1 MSMKKFYVITNEA
14 KDPEWE
20 TTRRIR
26 NCLMKRNKICL
37 TPEDTETCED
47 GSRKIPADVDC
58 IIVLG
63 GDGTLLRAA
72 RNLVNL
78 QVPLLGINLG
88 TLGYLTEGDRN
99 SIPDIM
105 ERISADEYFI
115 EERMM
120 LYGRVLSPSG
130 AVLGEN
136 VALNDL
142 TVNRQRMLRVF
153 DFKLYVNGKFLY
165 MYKADGIVISTPTG
179 STAYNLSCGGP
190 IVEPTAK
197 LFLVTPIAPHS
208 LNNRSLILSSTD
220 AIELEILGSE
230 KDLASEV
237 EYVTFFDGDAAI
249 PMEPGC
255 RIEISRAPQVTRI
268 VKLSSQSFLETLRI
282 KMS

>member
-1 MSMKKFYVITNEA
+1 MKKFYIITNHA
-14 KDPEWE
+14 KDPERE
-20 TTRRIR
+20 TTYRIQ
-26 NCLMKRNKICL
+26 NCLMKRGKACL
-37 TPEDTETCED
+37 LPELIPGEETAAYRD
-47 GSRKIPADVDC
+47 VPKDVDC
-58 IIVLG
+58 VIVLG

-72 RNLVNL
+72 RKLVDLN
-78 QVPLLGINLG
+78 VPFLGINLG
-88 TLGYLTEGDRN
+88 NLGYLTEGDRG

-105 ERISADEYFI
+105 ERITAGEYYI

-120 LYGRVLSPSG
+120 LTGQVYSPDG
-130 AVLGEN
+130 KLLGEN

-142 TVNRQRMLRVF
+142 TVNRQKMLRVF
-153 DFKLYVNGKFLY
+153 NFKLYVNGKFLY
-165 MYKADGIVISTPTG
+165 MYKADGIIISTPTG

-220 AIELEILGSE
+220 RIELEILGSE
-230 KDLASEV
+230 KDVDSEMQ
-237 EYVTFFDGDAAI
+237 YVTFFDGDDPI

-255 RIEISRAPQVTRI
+255 RVVISKAPQVTKI
-268 VKLSSQSFLETLRI
+268 LKMSSQSFLETLRI